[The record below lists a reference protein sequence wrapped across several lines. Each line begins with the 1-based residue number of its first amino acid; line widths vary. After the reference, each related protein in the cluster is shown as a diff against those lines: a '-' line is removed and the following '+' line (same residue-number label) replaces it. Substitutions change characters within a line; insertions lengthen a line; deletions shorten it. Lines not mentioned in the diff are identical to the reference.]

1 MTETTSTLADQ
12 LLEAHVRHELNALK
26 GAKLKKFLHQEV
38 DELLEYANSVTL
50 ERVWSVPSRLWA

>member
-26 GAKLKKFLHQEV
+26 GAKLKKFLHQEAV
-38 DELLEYANSVTL
+38 LYLLVIQL
-50 ERVWSVPSRLWA
+50 